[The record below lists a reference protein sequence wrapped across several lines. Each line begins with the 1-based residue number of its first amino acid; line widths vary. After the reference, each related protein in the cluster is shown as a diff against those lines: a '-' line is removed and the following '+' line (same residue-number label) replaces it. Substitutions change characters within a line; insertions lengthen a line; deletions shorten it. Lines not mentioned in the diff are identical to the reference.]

1 MNVTYQHNGL
11 LDAGDLRLLVRS
23 SKESAAPTLE
33 LIIPDINLFNGEK
46 WYISAGR
53 VRSDLTSSLSSSYFL
68 RCGYNEDQTS
78 YKYFITSSYF
88 NESINDMFQN
98 IDRNYN
104 ASGSFIFI
112 GSQSI
117 DNSST
122 LFLNNTSDNA
132 TTIFDGSIGHIR
144 FWSKG
149 LNETESLEHL
159 RNYRSAGV
167 EDPLVNYNFDV
178 TASGSF
184 ERLRID
190 VSTDQG
196 TTGSNGN
203 GSIKLFDFSQNR
215 LHMSGSG
222 FEPNKRLIK
231 NENFQ
236 INRISPNIDLLQTDE
251 KVRVRSLLDPLS
263 TDSFT
268 QLAPVYTLGADT
280 SINDDNRFSIEY
292 SAVKALNEDIIS
304 LIGDTQ
310 FLDNSLGHTALLF
323 DNIYP
328 DIEKLSNVYFNR
340 LTGQMNLRTYV
351 ELFKWFDS
359 SLTTLLS
366 QIIPRKTNF
375 LGVNYVIESHLLE
388 RNRHRY
394 LFDKQYLGP
403 ERPKEDLD
411 LFLTAL
417 SATIKRF

>member
-78 YKYFITSSYF
+78 YKYFTTSSYF

-98 IDRNYN
+98 IDSNYN

-203 GSIKLFDFSQNR
+203 GSITLFDFSQNR